1 MHLQDQ
7 KTERWN
13 VQGVVKDGRI
23 SEEGTILSYNIIL
36 SNIHITNRHR
46 RFIQKQI
53 LSENPVELNTQ
64 NGDTDIPDA
73 AGLDRLEG
81 TAGVQTRAM
90 RKNLGKH
97 SVDKGIGKLQA
108 ECRTSHLYKQSEL
121 RKIFTCIQE
130 AKIIFRILIKLLL
143 LIVSWKYF

>member
-1 MHLQDQ
+1 MPKLPNSVDRSVNMRELIVGRQEHREKKGRKKERTGQPKLTFKVNKQVHLQDQ

-46 RFIQKQI
+46 RFIRKEI
-53 LSENPVELNTQ
+53 L

-81 TAGVQTRAM
+81 TAG
-90 RKNLGKH
+90 
-97 SVDKGIGKLQA
+97 
-108 ECRTSHLYKQSEL
+108 
-121 RKIFTCIQE
+121 
-130 AKIIFRILIKLLL
+130 FRPGL
-143 LIVSWKYF
+143 